1 MMPKQRGPG
10 ALAGAAEAGGD
21 HDMGDSVP
29 ITAFVQR
36 PQPREAAFGY
46 ASRGWAIVPI
56 PCGEKRPAM
65 PGWPDF
71 DARPEHVPRLFGHGE
86 NIAVILGPKSG
97 DLADIDLDCHQAIEL
112 ADLYLP
118 ATRAVFG
125 RASKP
130 RSHRLFIASGAFHET
145 FADPTS
151 GKTLLELRAAGRD
164 GGAHLTLLPPSI
176 TDGERRE
183 WDGDIIAPAVIEA
196 IVLRT
201 AVAWLAIGCLVMRY
215 VSETAARNPAPD
227 LPRLL
232 WEADQALGRRAFD
245 WLGLPHP
252 DLPRRYPRERQETTH
267 GDLDFA
273 EMVAAIPN
281 TFDWHEWNAVSMAV
295 YTASGGSD
303 DGFIAFD
310 DLSARSRKYLA
321 HVVVERWRNYHR
333 SPPCRTGI
341 GKLIALALAA
351 GWRPSGGRNGPR

>member
-1 MMPKQRGPG
+1 MAFEQNGP
-10 ALAGAAEAGGD
+10 AAEGANAKQD
-21 HDMGDSVP
+21 IVNRVP
-29 ITAFVQR
+29 FTAFAQP
-36 PQPREAAFGY
+36 PQSLDAPLSY
-46 ASRGWAIVPI
+46 ISRGWCTVPI
-56 PCGEKRPAM
+56 PRGGKRPAM

-71 DARPEHVPRLFGHGE
+71 VPKPEHVPRLFGHGE

-97 DLADIDLDCHQAIEL
+97 DLVDIDLDCPEAIEL

-130 RSHRLFIASGAFHET
+130 RSHRLFIASGAFYES

-151 GKTLLELRAAGRD
+151 GKTLLELRATGRN
-164 GGAHLTLLPPSI
+164 GGAHLSLLPPSI

-183 WDGDIIAPAVIEA
+183 WQGDIIAPAVIEA
-196 IVLRT
+196 VVLRT

-215 VSETAARNPAPD
+215 VSEIAARNPGPD
-227 LPRLL
+227 LPSLL

-252 DLPRRYPRERQETTH
+252 DLPRRYPRERQEMTR

-281 TFDWHEWNAVSMAV
+281 TFDWHEWNSVGMAV
-295 YTASGGSD
+295 YAASGGSE

-310 DLSARSRKYLA
+310 DLSARSPNYQPHA
-321 HVVVERWRNYHR
+321 VVERWRNYHR
-333 SPPCRTGI
+333 SPPSRTGI

-351 GWRPSGGRNGPR
+351 GWRPSEQRNGSR